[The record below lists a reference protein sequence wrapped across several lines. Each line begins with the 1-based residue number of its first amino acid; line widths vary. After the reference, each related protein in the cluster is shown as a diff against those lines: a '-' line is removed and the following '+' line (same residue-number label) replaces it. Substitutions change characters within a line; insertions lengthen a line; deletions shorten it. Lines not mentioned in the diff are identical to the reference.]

1 MKMKTKHLYLVT
13 AIVSLVFALAL
24 LLMPTV
30 MLSLF
35 GVTYTKGAAAM
46 GQLVA
51 VELTVSG
58 VILLMVRDVVDL
70 KVRTALNIGN
80 MVAGVL
86 GVFIALNSTLN
97 GAFGWFGYVIAAIY
111 ALMVVAF
118 GYFQFFGPVN

>member
-1 MKMKTKHLYLVT
+1 MKTKHLYLVT

-35 GVTYTKGAAAM
+35 GVTNPARSSTVLA
-46 GQLVA
+46 QLIA

-58 VILLMVRDVVDL
+58 VILLMLREVMDL

-86 GVFIALNSTLN
+86 GVVVTLN
-97 GAFGWFGYVIAAIY
+97 ATLTGTFGWFGYVIAAIY
-111 ALMVVAF
+111 ALIAVAF